1 MARLNQVLNY
11 PMLEYTDVEHY
22 FDQAIS
28 ELNTSLR
35 IGIKPLSVTIK
46 EHLESFKYAPNVIT
60 LSYAPVEGVAAVI
73 PNASTNSPNVYY
85 DTAKGKFGILNNS
98 GTYDHYSKV
107 YGVYTGISGS
117 NAVSYTY
124 QAVWYSDNNVM
135 WVPYEDDKFRSIN
148 LIDYFPM
155 DVINLFIIP
164 YVCFKFTVRN
174 GGDASIFVDEF
185 TQGYQQIQ
193 TSYDIPN
200 FVVLSTQAGKPAY
213 TADVKENV
221 SDLNATVPTR
231 AIYDSMKVGNV
242 IMPNYGGMY
251 DNGGWG
257 I

>member
-11 PMLEYTDVEHY
+11 PMLDYTDVEHY

-46 EHLESFKYAPNVIT
+46 EHSESFKHAPNVVI
-60 LSYAPVEGVAAVI
+60 LSAPVEGDLAAI
-73 PNASTNSPNVYY
+73 PNKKDEAPNVYY
-85 DTAKGKFGILNNS
+85 DEATGKFGVRNN
-98 GTYDHYSKV
+98 GMYTFYDKV
-107 YGVYTGISGS
+107 YGVYTGISSTGS
-117 NAVSYTY
+117 VSYTY
-124 QAVWYSDNNVM
+124 QTVQYSSNIAA
-135 WVPYEDDKFRSIN
+135 WAPYENNIFRTIN

-185 TQGYQQIQ
+185 TQGFQQIQ

-200 FVVLSTQAGKPAY
+200 FVILSTQAGKPAY
-213 TADVKENV
+213 TVDVKENV
-221 SDLNATVPTR
+221 SNLNTTIPTR
-231 AIYDSMKVGNV
+231 AIYDSMKVGNAF
-242 IMPNYGGMY
+242 MPNYGGMY

-257 I
+257 L